1 MLNKWKSDG
10 SYFEAALEFLLE
22 NKADFRIEF
31 PTLLGRSIFRCIDG
45 NVAPHEKYPLAQMC
59 LEIDFQ
65 QAQHESR
72 DLIPDWMRAWREACA
87 CQTWKD
93 VEKCFSGFD
102 SDIDGHTLLIFTALP
117 LLAELLLRKNLQ
129 KLEYWRDRGG
139 LISMSEADQVKV
151 CRQES
156 MDILGCFKERGD
168 EFDIDPIWYKRFF
181 RLYETDDTKHWAY
194 KNLQFDQLREYRQKF
209 SQLKILHDSTDSING
224 LVPNLLNAA
233 TGELS

>member
-1 MLNKWKSDG
+1 
-10 SYFEAALEFLLE
+10 
-22 NKADFRIEF
+22 
-31 PTLLGRSIFRCIDG
+31 
-45 NVAPHEKYPLAQMC
+45 
-59 LEIDFQ
+59 
-65 QAQHESR
+65 
-72 DLIPDWMRAWREACA
+72 
-87 CQTWKD
+87 

-102 SDIDGHTLLIFTALP
+102 SDIDGHTLFIFTALP

-139 LISMSEADQVKV
+139 LISMSEADQAKV

-209 SQLKILHDSTDSING
+209 SQLKILHNSTDSING